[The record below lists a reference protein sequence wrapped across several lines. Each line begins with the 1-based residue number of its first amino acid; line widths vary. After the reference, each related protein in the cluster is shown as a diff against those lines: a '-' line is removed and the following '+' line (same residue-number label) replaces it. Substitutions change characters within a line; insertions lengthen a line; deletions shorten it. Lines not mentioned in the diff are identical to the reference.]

1 MVKRYFKTHW
11 FSIVVS
17 LVVFILVLATHDLTD
32 LKTNMSSIASCM
44 ISQSIIVFCM
54 TFCIITPLVL
64 PDVVSKSEI
73 SSYYKFNN
81 IRLTIIFS
89 STLIT
94 MLRGILLLD
103 VTKNNYDLAVVMY
116 SLVGGLIVFQ
126 LLELINLIVNQL
138 KAKRVG

>member
-1 MVKRYFKTHW
+1 MFKRYFKTHW

-17 LVVFILVLATHDLTD
+17 LGVLILFLVTHDLAD

-44 ISQSIIVFCM
+44 IIQSIIVFCM
-54 TFCIITPLVL
+54 TLCMITPLVL
-64 PDVVSKSEI
+64 PDVASKSEI
-73 SSYYKFNN
+73 LGYYKLNN

-103 VTKNNYDLAVVMY
+103 VARNNYVLAVVMY
-116 SLVGGLIVFQ
+116 SLVGSLIVFQ

-138 KAKRVG
+138 RAKRVS

>member
-1 MVKRYFKTHW
+1 MIKKYFKENW
-11 FSIVVS
+11 FCIVVS
-17 LVVFILVLATHDLTD
+17 VGIFILFLATRDLSE
-32 LKTNMSSIASCM
+32 LKNHTSSIASCM

-64 PDVVSKSEI
+64 PEVVSKSEI

-103 VTKNNYDLAVVMY
+103 VAKNNYDLAVVMY